1 MAARLFA
8 KAFFT
13 LISMASASNTNL
25 TNSSSGILVIGSWNP
40 PSAYP
45 STEFWS
51 PAASEEA
58 SCSLDDYPRDM
69 SEGPTANFVA
79 GHLVA
84 CYWDSCESYENDG
97 WTKMA
102 DTLSYRRY
110 HSSAQHEDRILLIGG
125 SDSSTTEW
133 IPMDGGRPQ
142 EGPFDVRHGYDH
154 CTIQVY

>member
-1 MAARLFA
+1 MAAHLFA
-8 KAFFT
+8 KVFFA

-40 PSAYP
+40 PSAYA
-45 STEFWS
+45 SIEFWS

-69 SEGPTANFVA
+69 SEGPTANFVT

-84 CYWDSCESYENDG
+84 CYWDSCERYENDG

-154 CTIQVY
+154 CTIQVH